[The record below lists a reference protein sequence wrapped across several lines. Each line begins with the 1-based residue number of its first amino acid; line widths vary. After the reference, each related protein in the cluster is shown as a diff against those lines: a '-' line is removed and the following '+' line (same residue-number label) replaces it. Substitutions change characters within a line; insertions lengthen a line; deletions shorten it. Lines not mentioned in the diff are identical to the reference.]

1 MRVKDGA
8 PFLRLNTMALVG
20 MGAAGR
26 DLADHERKRIVEE
39 IVRESAPVLQPYS
52 DGSGL
57 AFELSTNLATA
68 RG

>member
-1 MRVKDGA
+1 MKRLIVIGNGMAGARV
-8 PFLRLNTMALVG
+8 
-20 MGAAGR
+20 
-26 DLADHERKRIVEE
+26 VEE
-39 IVRESAPVLQPYS
+39 IVSESARALQQYS